1 MEFLMLTVYLWIQYK
16 VCVLVSLIDLFIKLT
31 IHMLNVWRHRRRRNK
46 RYLIMATTQPNLTL
60 NYCGISTGW
69 YCCLSW
75 REEGEREREK
85 YRLIM
90 GFLCVIKT
98 LKFRNNWV
106 VAFLEFEEKRIPR
119 KKNLLQ
125 SSIRYIIRS
134 LWVCPLIVC
143 MFLIVF
149 ISLALFFFLFSSFY
163 RDFRPT
169 TLGKKQ
175 EKIRLRLYKTY
186 AWGFAFL
193 ITAIAAV
200 IDYLPQSHNL
210 PRPRFGEKT
219 CWFVGKY
226 HFCFSYTMFLSLHHH
241 STNVFIHAVQL
252 IICC

>member
-1 MEFLMLTVYLWIQYK
+1 
-16 VCVLVSLIDLFIKLT
+16 
-31 IHMLNVWRHRRRRNK
+31 
-46 RYLIMATTQPNLTL
+46 
-60 NYCGISTGW
+60 
-69 YCCLSW
+69 
-75 REEGEREREK
+75 
-85 YRLIM
+85 M

-226 HFCFSYTMFLSLHHH
+226 HFCFSYTMFFVSPSSLHKCIHTRCTTYNLLLIE
-241 STNVFIHAVQL
+241 SVCNFCWLGERIACMNENVGCFFQRLSRATQTVL
-252 IICC
+252 WLKRD